1 MVLNRQLGLIVL
13 VALFLSGC
21 QTAPEKALAQNTDDS
36 SAKLSSAEEEA
47 PRFVKK
53 TNSKNW
59 KVELQ
64 ASPTISAESQEPKDP
79 VADLWQV
86 TRDNMALPGA
96 IDKED
101 KARIQSRIE
110 WYSEHDHYLDL
121 VATRASLYYHY
132 ILNEVID
139 RGMPAEIAL
148 LPAIESSY
156 DPRVKSPANAAGA
169 WQFMPRTGDHF
180 GLKRNWW
187 YDGRRDIIDSTE
199 AALTYLNYL
208 HGYFDEDWLL
218 ALAAYNAGEG
228 TVGRAIK
235 KNQKAGKPTDFWNL
249 DLPKETKAYIPK
261 LLAVSEVFKNPENYN
276 ISLNFLPD
284 QPYFEVVETAG
295 QIDIARAAELSGVD
309 VEEIYQLNPGFSR
322 WATDPEGPH
331 RLLMP
336 VAHADNFRQQLAD
349 GDLSEQMSWARYEVK
364 SGDTLLT
371 IAQRYN
377 ISVDA
382 IRSTNNISTHLIRSG
397 QSLLIPSALINTDQY
412 TLSSNQ
418 QTERR
423 INKKAP
429 EGSVRRTHEVA
440 SGDSLWTIARHYDLS
455 TQQIADWNEIQTKDT
470 LRIGM
475 QLVLYVEGSDLPN
488 SRRVSTNDPT
498 QYFVQKGDNLSLIAV
513 AHQVSIEELMRW
525 NSLTLD
531 SLLTPGQQLQIAPNP
546 ENS

>member
-13 VALFLSGC
+13 IALFLSGC
-21 QTAPEKALAQNTDDS
+21 QTLRQNTDDS
-36 SAKLSSAEEEA
+36 SATLNSPEEDA

-53 TNSKNW
+53 TNSKPW
-59 KVELQ
+59 KTELQ
-64 ASPTISAESQEPKDP
+64 ASPSITAEPQEPKAP

-86 TRDNMALPGA
+86 TRDNMVLPGPTDEA
-96 IDKED
+96 D
-101 KARIQSRIE
+101 KATIQSRID

-139 RGMPAEIAL
+139 RDMPAEIAL

-156 DPRVKSPANAAGA
+156 DPRVKSPASATGA

-187 YDGRRDIIDSTE
+187 YDGRRDIIDSTQ

-208 HGYFDEDWLL
+208 HDYFDEDWLL

-235 KNQKAGKPTDFWNL
+235 KNKKAGKPTDFWNL
-249 DLPKETKAYIPK
+249 DLPKETKAYVPK
-261 LLAVSEVFKNPENYN
+261 LLAISEVFKNPENYN
-276 ISLNFLPD
+276 LSLNYLPD
-284 QPYFEVVETAG
+284 QPYFEIVETAG

-309 VEEIYQLNPGFSR
+309 VDEIYQLNPGFNR

-336 VAHADNFRQQLAD
+336 IARADNFRQQLAKA
-349 GDLSEQMSWARYEVK
+349 DLSEQMSWARYEVK
-364 SGDTLLT
+364 SGDTLLA

-377 ISVDA
+377 VSVDS
-382 IRSTNNISTHLIRSG
+382 IRSTNDINTNLIRSG

-412 TLSSNQ
+412 TLSSNER
-418 QTERR
+418 TERR

-440 SGDSLWTIARHYDLS
+440 SGDSLWTIARQYGLD
-455 TQQIADWNEIQTKDT
+455 TQQIAGWNEIQTEDT
-470 LRIGM
+470 LSIGM
-475 QLVLYVEGSDLPN
+475 QLVLYVEDSESPDTVRGSAKDA
-488 SRRVSTNDPT
+488 T
-498 QYFVQKGDNLSLIAV
+498 QYLVQKGDNLGLIAL